1 MPTRP
6 VRVGTL
12 GRKQQWREVGR
23 EGVGWRRGGGANNF
37 CSVKTKMSL
46 KCPIIENEV
55 DMQRNVSDI
64 TKIISA

>member
-1 MPTRP
+1 M
-6 VRVGTL
+6 G
-12 GRKQQWREVGR
+12 GK
-23 EGVGWRRGGGANNF
+23 GWGGEEGGGANNF

-64 TKIISA
+64 IGARGVTFYGLGT